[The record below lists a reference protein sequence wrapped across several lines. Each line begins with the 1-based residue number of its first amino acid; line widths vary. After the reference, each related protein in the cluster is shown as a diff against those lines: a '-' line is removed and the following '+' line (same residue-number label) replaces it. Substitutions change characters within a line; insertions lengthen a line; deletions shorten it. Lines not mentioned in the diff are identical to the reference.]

1 MSVTGS
7 AAERTGAVPGRAEGV
22 ARGAA
27 PPARVL
33 EARWAGVLPYTAAER
48 LQSGLVHARRSG
60 GIPDQLLLLEHPHVI
75 TLGSASDR
83 SHVLVD
89 AAERLE
95 LGLDLVECGR
105 GGDVT
110 YHGPGQLVGYPILD
124 LKPDRKDIH
133 RYLRDLEE
141 VLIRVARAYGIAG
154 WRVPGATGVWTDA
167 GKLGAIGVRVS
178 SGWITSH
185 GFALNVTTD
194 LSYFDRI
201 VPCGLAA
208 EDVTSLERLTGRT
221 VAMPD
226 VVRSTAEAFATV
238 FGAAVRWAGAPAV
251 PDADRRA
258 SRLGMEPPRRGTGT
272 GPT

>member
-1 MSVTGS
+1 MSATGS
-7 AAERTGAVPGRAEGV
+7 AAERTGAVPRRAGGG
-22 ARGAA
+22 ARRAA
-27 PPARVL
+27 RPARAL
-33 EARWAGVLPYTAAER
+33 EARWAGVLPYAAAER

-60 GIPDQLLLLEHPHVI
+60 GIPDQLVLLEHPHVI

-141 VLIRVARAYGIAG
+141 VLIRVVRAYGIAG
-154 WRVPGATGVWTDA
+154 RRVPGATGVWTDA

-201 VPCGLAA
+201 IPCGLAA
-208 EDVTSLERLTGRT
+208 ERVTSLERLTGRT

-226 VVRSTAEAFATV
+226 VVRNTAEAFATV
-238 FGAAVRWAGAPAV
+238 FGAAVRWAGAPAA

-258 SRLGMEPPRRGTGT
+258 SLRRMEPPRRGTGP
-272 GPT
+272 GPP